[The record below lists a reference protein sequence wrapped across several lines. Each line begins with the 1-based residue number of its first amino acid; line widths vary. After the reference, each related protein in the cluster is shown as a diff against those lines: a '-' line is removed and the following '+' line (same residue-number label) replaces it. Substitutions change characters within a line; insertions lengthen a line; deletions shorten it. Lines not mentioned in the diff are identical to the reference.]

1 MTSAAR
7 LSWVGSKCWT
17 RTNAMPLSVGTAL
30 KNLRNASRPPAD
42 APIPTSATGASLL
55 RVAGA
60 TPAAPGAFRVERRAL
75 PVGRRGLVVRLRPRP
90 IRFIRPVVGNYHA
103 ETPPDEHEDG
113 T

>member
-17 RTNAMPLSVGTAL
+17 RTNAIPLSVGTAV

-42 APIPTSATGASLL
+42 APIPATAINAS
-55 RVAGA
+55 RPRPADA

-75 PVGRRGLVVRLRPRP
+75 PAGPRGLVVRLRPRP

-103 ETPPDEHEDG
+103 EPPPDEHKG
-113 T
+113 RT